1 MFLRIRRIFTA
12 AVCLSLCGLF
22 ILPGLFLYN
31 NKGRELHALGA
42 SLDEALLRE
51 DKEKATEL
59 LEAMEAVFYPME
71 TRAEAFLQH
80 ETVDACTLPL
90 SLLRVRLENNALPEA
105 RESLKEFLLSLEHI
119 VSIEVFDWRM
129 FL

>member
-31 NKGRELHALGA
+31 KGQELHALGA

-90 SLLRVRLENNALPEA
+90 SLLRVRMENNALPEA

>member
-31 NKGRELHALGA
+31 KSRELHALGT

-59 LEAMEAVFYPME
+59 LEAVEAVFYPME

-90 SLLRVRLENNALPEA
+90 SLLRVRLENDALPEA
-105 RESLKEFLLSLEHI
+105 RESLREFLLSLEHI

>member
-31 NKGRELHALGA
+31 KGRELHALGD

>member
-22 ILPGLFLYN
+22 ILTGVFRYN
-31 NKGRELHALGA
+31 TGRELHALGA

>member
-22 ILPGLFLYN
+22 ILPGLFLYH
-31 NKGRELHALGA
+31 KGRELHALGA

-90 SLLRVRLENNALPEA
+90 SLLRVRMENNALPEA

>member
-31 NKGRELHALGA
+31 KGQELHALGA

>member
-22 ILPGLFLYN
+22 ILPGLFLY

-90 SLLRVRLENNALPEA
+90 SLLRVRLETTPCRKLGNP
-105 RESLKEFLLSLEHI
+105 
-119 VSIEVFDWRM
+119 
-129 FL
+129 

>member
-31 NKGRELHALGA
+31 KGWELHALGA

>member
-22 ILPGLFLYN
+22 ILPGLFLN

-59 LEAMEAVFYPME
+59 LEAVEAVFYPME

-80 ETVDACTLPL
+80 EAVDACTLPL
-90 SLLRVRLENNALPEA
+90 SLLRVRLENDALPEA